1 MNIFT
6 AVTHLFMG
14 LFSNEQ
20 ITAKARAEKY
30 LAQSVDHY
38 DLELRQKEIAK
49 WKYVNNIY

>member
-1 MNIFT
+1 MSIFT
-6 AVTHLFMG
+6 AVMHSFMS
-14 LFSNEQ
+14 LFSSDP
-20 ITAKARAEKY
+20 ITAKAREEKY